1 MGCPIYDFDIEQI
14 GSRYEET
21 TMSSRRIL
29 VTGATGETGRYTTQ
43 LLLSQG
49 FRVRAFVHKADARS
63 DQLKALGAEIAAGDL
78 LELDD
83 VRSAL
88 KEVNAAYFVYPIR
101 PGLINATAYF
111 AQAAK
116 DAGLDGVVNMSQISA
131 RYDSKS
137 HAARDH
143 WIAERVFDWSGI
155 PVTHIRPTFFAQ
167 WLTYPHNRKHILERG
182 VISQPLGHGRHAP
195 IAAEDQACLIAA
207 ILANP
212 GPHKGQIYPLFGP
225 IEMDQDG
232 IAKAVGEVIGRPVG
246 YEPITIDAYRKRL
259 EAAGVMPP
267 FLIQHLCAVAQ
278 DYQDGVFAGADE
290 VIGRVTGKPP
300 MTVQEF
306 VTAHI
311 DLFQPAAAGR

>member
-1 MGCPIYDFDIEQI
+1 V
-14 GSRYEET
+14 SN
-21 TMSSRRIL
+21 RRIL
-29 VTGATGETGRYTTQ
+29 VTAATGETGGYTID
-43 LLLSQG
+43 LLLNEG
-49 FRVRAFVHKADARS
+49 FAVRAFVHKADERS
-63 DQLKALGAEIAAGDL
+63 DEIKARGAEIVMGDL

-88 KEVNAAYFVYPIR
+88 KDVNAAYFVYPIR
-101 PGLINATAYF
+101 PGLIDATAYF

-131 RYDSKS
+131 RYESKS

-143 WIAERVFDWSGI
+143 WIAERVFDWSGV

-167 WLTYPHNRKHILERG
+167 WLTYPHSRKHILERG
-182 VISQPLGHGRHAP
+182 VISQPLGNGRHAP
-195 IAAEDQACLIAA
+195 IAAEDQARLIAA
-207 ILANP
+207 ILADP
-212 GPHKGQIYPLFGP
+212 AAHKGQVYRLFGP
-225 IEMDQDG
+225 IEMDQAG
-232 IAKAVGEVIGRPVG
+232 IAKAVGDVIGRSVA
-246 YEPITIDAYRKRL
+246 YEAITIDAYRKRL
-259 EAAGVMPP
+259 EDAGVIPP

-278 DYQDGVFAGADE
+278 DYQDGIFAGTDD

-311 DLFQPAAAGR
+311 NLFRPAEAGR

>member
-1 MGCPIYDFDIEQI
+1 
-14 GSRYEET
+14 
-21 TMSSRRIL
+21 MSSRRIL
-29 VTGATGETGRYTTQ
+29 VTGATGETGGYTTD
-43 LLLSQG
+43 LLLEEG
-49 FRVRAFVHKADARS
+49 FVVRAFVHKADERS
-63 DQLKALGAEIAAGDL
+63 AKLKARGAEIVVGDL

-88 KEVNAAYFVYPIR
+88 KDVNAAYFVYPIR
-101 PGLINATAYF
+101 PGLIDATAYF

-116 DAGLDGVVNMSQISA
+116 DAGLDGIVNMSQISA
-131 RYDSKS
+131 RYESKS

-143 WIAERVFDWSGI
+143 WIAERVFDWSGV

-182 VISQPLGHGRHAP
+182 VISEPLGNGRHAP
-195 IAAEDQACLIAA
+195 IAAEDQARLIAA
-207 ILANP
+207 ILADP
-212 GPHKGQIYPLFGP
+212 APHKGQIYSLFGP
-225 IEMDQDG
+225 VEMDQAG
-232 IAKAVGEVIGRPVG
+232 IAKAVGEVLGRPVD
-246 YEPITIDAYRKRL
+246 YEPITIDTYRMRL
-259 EAAGVMPP
+259 EGAGVMPP

-278 DYQDGVFAGADE
+278 DYRDGIFAGTDD

-311 DLFQPAAAGR
+311 NLFRPAEARH

>member
-1 MGCPIYDFDIEQI
+1 
-14 GSRYEET
+14 
-21 TMSSRRIL
+21 MSSRRIL
-29 VTGATGETGRYTTQ
+29 VTGATGETGGYTTD
-43 LLLSQG
+43 LLLEEG
-49 FRVRAFVHKADARS
+49 FAVRAFVHKADERS
-63 DQLKALGAEIAAGDL
+63 DKLKARGAEIVVGDL

-88 KEVNAAYFVYPIR
+88 KDVNAAYFVYPIR
-101 PGLINATAYF
+101 PGLIDATAYF

-116 DAGLDGVVNMSQISA
+116 DAGIDGIVNMSQISA
-131 RYDSKS
+131 RYESKS

-143 WIAERVFDWSGI
+143 WIAERVFDWSGV

-182 VISQPLGHGRHAP
+182 VISEPLGNGRHAP
-195 IAAEDQACLIAA
+195 IAAEDQARLIAA
-207 ILANP
+207 ILADP
-212 GPHKGQIYPLFGP
+212 APHKGQIYSLFGP
-225 IEMDQDG
+225 VEMDQAG
-232 IAKAVGEVIGRPVG
+232 IAKAVGEVLGRPVD
-246 YEPITIDAYRKRL
+246 YEPITIDTYRMRL
-259 EAAGVMPP
+259 EGAGVMPP

-278 DYQDGVFAGADE
+278 DYRDGIFAGTDD

-311 DLFQPAAAGR
+311 NLFRPAEAGR

>member
-1 MGCPIYDFDIEQI
+1 
-14 GSRYEET
+14 
-21 TMSSRRIL
+21 MSSRRIL
-29 VTGATGETGRYTTQ
+29 VTGATGETGGYTTD
-43 LLLSQG
+43 LLLEEG
-49 FRVRAFVHKADARS
+49 FAVRAFVHKADERS
-63 DQLKALGAEIAAGDL
+63 DKLKARGAEIVVGDL

-88 KEVNAAYFVYPIR
+88 KDVNAAYFVYPIR
-101 PGLINATAYF
+101 PGLIDATAYF

-116 DAGLDGVVNMSQISA
+116 DADLDGIVNMSQISA
-131 RYDSKS
+131 RYEAKS

-143 WIAERVFDWSGI
+143 WIAERVFDWSGV

-182 VISQPLGHGRHAP
+182 VISQPLGNGRHAP
-195 IAAEDQACLIAA
+195 IAAEDQARLIAA
-207 ILANP
+207 ILADP
-212 GPHKGQIYPLFGP
+212 APHKGQIYSLFGP
-225 IEMDQDG
+225 VEMDQAG
-232 IAKAVGEVIGRPVG
+232 IAKAVGEVLGRPVD
-246 YEPITIDAYRKRL
+246 YEPITIDTYRMRL
-259 EAAGVMPP
+259 EGAGVMPP

-278 DYQDGVFAGADE
+278 DYRDGIFAGTDD

-311 DLFQPAAAGR
+311 NLFRPAEAGR

>member
-1 MGCPIYDFDIEQI
+1 
-14 GSRYEET
+14 
-21 TMSSRRIL
+21 MSGRRIL
-29 VTGATGETGRYTTQ
+29 ITAAAGETGGYTTD
-43 LLLSQG
+43 LLLNEG
-49 FRVRAFVHKADARS
+49 FAVRAFVRTADERS
-63 DQLKALGAEIAAGDL
+63 EKLKARGAEIVVGDL

-88 KEVNAAYFVYPIR
+88 KDVNAAFFVYPIR
-101 PGLINATAYF
+101 PGLIDATAYF

-131 RYDSKS
+131 RYEAKS

-143 WIAERVFDWSGI
+143 WIAERVFDWSGV

-167 WLTYPHNRKHILERG
+167 WLIYPHSRKHILERG
-182 VISQPLGHGRHAP
+182 VISQPLGNGRHAP
-195 IAAEDQACLIAA
+195 IAAEDQARLIAA
-207 ILANP
+207 ILADP
-212 GPHKGQIYPLFGP
+212 AAHTGQVYRLFGP
-225 IEMDQDG
+225 IEMDQAG
-232 IAKAVGEVIGRPVG
+232 IAKAVGDALGRQVG

-259 EAAGVMPP
+259 EDAGDMPP

-278 DYQDGVFAGADE
+278 DYQDGIFAGTDD
-290 VIGRVTGKPP
+290 VIGRLTGKPP

-311 DLFQPAAAGR
+311 DLFRPAEAGRG

>member
-1 MGCPIYDFDIEQI
+1 
-14 GSRYEET
+14 
-21 TMSSRRIL
+21 MSGRRIL
-29 VTGATGETGRYTTQ
+29 ITAAAGETGGYTTD
-43 LLLSQG
+43 LLLNEG
-49 FRVRAFVHKADARS
+49 FAVRAFVRTADERS
-63 DQLKALGAEIAAGDL
+63 EKLKARGAEIVVGDL

-88 KEVNAAYFVYPIR
+88 KDVNAAFFVYPIR
-101 PGLINATAYF
+101 PGLIDATAYF

-131 RYDSKS
+131 RFESKS

-143 WIAERVFDWSGI
+143 WIAERVFDWSGV

-167 WLTYPHNRKHILERG
+167 WLIYPHSRKHILERG
-182 VISQPLGHGRHAP
+182 VISQPLGNGRHAP
-195 IAAEDQACLIAA
+195 IAAEDQARLIAA
-207 ILANP
+207 ILADP
-212 GPHKGQIYPLFGP
+212 AAHTGQVYRLFGP
-225 IEMDQDG
+225 IEMDQAG
-232 IAKAVGEVIGRPVG
+232 IAKAVGDALGRQVG

-259 EAAGVMPP
+259 EDAGDMPP

-278 DYQDGVFAGADE
+278 DYQDGIFAGTDD
-290 VIGRVTGKPP
+290 VIGRLTGKPP

-311 DLFQPAAAGR
+311 DLFRPAEAGRG